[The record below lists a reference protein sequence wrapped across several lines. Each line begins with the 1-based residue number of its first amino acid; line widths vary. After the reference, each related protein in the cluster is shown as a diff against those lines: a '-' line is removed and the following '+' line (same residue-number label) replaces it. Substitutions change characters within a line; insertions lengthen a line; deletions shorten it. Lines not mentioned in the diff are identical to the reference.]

1 MRNLDALLDAQSSRH
16 TNPPLRVES
25 RQILAAARSWLG
37 TPWRHQG
44 RLKGV
49 AVDCGGL
56 ILGVGRELGLLDF
69 DTRAY
74 GRIPDG
80 QQLRA
85 LCEQHLC
92 RKHIGG
98 LASSSEAVGQAIMPG
113 DVLLMRFT
121 RHPQH
126 LAIVGDRG
134 DPFSLIHA
142 DADAGACVEHG
153 ADAKWLRR
161 IVAAYRFKQPH

>member
-1 MRNLDALLDAQSSRH
+1 MR
-16 TNPPLRVES
+16 RVETAV
-25 RQILAAARSWLG
+25 IIAAARSWLG

-56 ILGVGRELGLLDF
+56 ILGVGRELGLIDLEV
-69 DTRAY
+69 RAY

-80 QQLRA
+80 QQLRT
-85 LCEQHLC
+85 LCEQHLV
-92 RKHIGG
+92 RKAAAG
-98 LASSSEAVGQAIMPG
+98 LGSSSEAVAQPMMPG

-126 LAIVGDRG
+126 LAIIGDRG
-134 DPFSLIHA
+134 EPFSLIHA
-142 DADAGACVEHG
+142 YADAGACVEHV
-153 ADAKWLRR
+153 ADPKWRRR
-161 IVAAYRFKQPH
+161 IVAAYGFKQTS

>member
-1 MRNLDALLDAQSSRH
+1 M
-16 TNPPLRVES
+16 PRVEPAE
-25 RQILAAARSWLG
+25 IVAAARAWLG

-56 ILGVGRELGLLDF
+56 ILGVGKELGLLDF

-80 QQLRA
+80 QHLRA
-85 LCEQHLC
+85 LCEQHLVA
-92 RKHIGG
+92 K
-98 LASSSEAVGQAIMPG
+98 AVIEVVPG

-126 LAIVGDRG
+126 LAIAGDRG
-134 DPFSLIHA
+134 EPFSLIHA
-142 DADAGACVEHG
+142 
-153 ADAKWLRR
+153 
-161 IVAAYRFKQPH
+161 

>member
-1 MRNLDALLDAQSSRH
+1 MH
-16 TNPPLRVES
+16 RVDKAE
-25 RQILAAARSWLG
+25 IVAAARSWFG
-37 TPWRHQG
+37 TPWRYQG

-56 ILGVGRELGLLDF
+56 ILGVGRELGLLHF
-69 DTRAY
+69 DTRTY
-74 GRIPDG
+74 GRIPVG

-85 LCEQHLC
+85 LCEQHLTS
-92 RKHIGG
+92 KPI
-98 LASSSEAVGQAIMPG
+98 AETAPG

-134 DPFSLIHA
+134 APISLIHA
-142 DADAGACVEHG
+142 YADAGACVEHG

-161 IVAAYRFKQPH
+161 IVAAYSFQPPIP

>member
-1 MRNLDALLDAQSSRH
+1 MR
-16 TNPPLRVES
+16 RVEPAE
-25 RQILAAARSWLG
+25 IIAVARSWLG

-49 AVDCGGL
+49 AADCGGL
-56 ILGVGRELGLLDF
+56 IIGVGRELGLLDF

-80 QQLRA
+80 QRLRA
-85 LCEQHLC
+85 LCDEH
-92 RKHIGG
+92 
-98 LASSSEAVGQAIMPG
+98 LASRPVTDVQPG

-126 LAIVGDRG
+126 LAIVGNHG
-134 DPFSLIHA
+134 APFSLIHA
-142 DADAGACVEHG
+142 YADAGACVEHG
-153 ADAKWLRR
+153 ADPKWRRR
-161 IVAAYRFKQPH
+161 IVAAYAFKPSGT

>member
-1 MRNLDALLDAQSSRH
+1 MR
-16 TNPPLRVES
+16 RVES
-25 RQILAAARSWLG
+25 TEILASAREWLG

-44 RLKGV
+44 RLKGI

-69 DTRAY
+69 DTSAY

-85 LCEQHLC
+85 LCEQHL
-92 RKHIGG
+92 
-98 LASSSEAVGQAIMPG
+98 LAKPVADAVPG

-134 DPFSLIHA
+134 EPYSLIHA
-142 DADAGACVEHG
+142 YADAGACVEHG
-153 ADAKWLRR
+153 ADPKWLRR
-161 IVAAYRFKQPH
+161 IVAAYTFKQPVS

>member
-1 MRNLDALLDAQSSRH
+1 M
-16 TNPPLRVES
+16 
-25 RQILAAARSWLG
+25 
-37 TPWRHQG
+37 PWRASPATAANRACSSKYG
-44 RLKGV
+44 R
-49 AVDCGGL
+49 
-56 ILGVGRELGLLDF
+56 LGLLDF

-85 LCEQHLC
+85 LREQHL
-92 RKHIGG
+92 
-98 LASSSEAVGQAIMPG
+98 LAKPVADAAPG

-134 DPFSLIHA
+134 DPFSLIHVYA
-142 DADAGACVEHG
+142 DASACVEYG
-153 ADAKWLRR
+153 ADVRWLRR
-161 IVAAYRFKQPH
+161 IVAVYGFDRRVLALRTSTPTVCSVIKRATIAG

>member
-1 MRNLDALLDAQSSRH
+1 MRSPEPLAGSRH
-16 TNPPLRVES
+16 ANPACQVAPE
-25 RQILAAARSWLG
+25 QILACARSWLG

-56 ILGVGRELGLLDF
+56 ILGVGKELGLLDF

-98 LASSSEAVGQAIMPG
+98 LASSSAAVGQAIMPA

-126 LAIVGDRG
+126 LAIAGDRG
-134 DPFSLIHA
+134 NPFSLIHA
-142 DADAGACVEHG
+142 YADAGACVEHG
-153 ADAKWLRR
+153 ADARWLGR
-161 IVAAYRFKQPH
+161 IVAVYSFTQPH

>member
-1 MRNLDALLDAQSSRH
+1 M
-16 TNPPLRVES
+16 PRVEVAE
-25 RQILAAARSWLG
+25 ILAAARTWLG

-85 LCEQHLC
+85 LCEQHLVSKPVA
-92 RKHIGG
+92 RLEQARFVWPRIEDGVMRRSPGQLGALFEG
-98 LASSSEAVGQAIMPG
+98 LDWKRVHSRRVA
-113 DVLLMRFT
+113 R
-121 RHPQH
+121 PQ
-126 LAIVGDRG
+126 LA
-134 DPFSLIHA
+134 P
-142 DADAGACVEHG
+142 
-153 ADAKWLRR
+153 
-161 IVAAYRFKQPH
+161 

>member
-1 MRNLDALLDAQSSRH
+1 MR
-16 TNPPLRVES
+16 RVDPAE
-25 RQILAAARSWLG
+25 IVAAAREWLA

-49 AVDCGGL
+49 AVASGGL
-56 ILGVGRELGLLDF
+56 IIGVGRGLGLLDF

-85 LCEQHLC
+85 LCEQHLLP
-92 RKHIGG
+92 KPVTG
-98 LASSSEAVGQAIMPG
+98 AVPG

-134 DPFSLIHA
+134 EPFSLIHA
-142 DADAGACVEHG
+142 YADAGACVEHG
-153 ADAKWLRR
+153 ADPKWLRR
-161 IVAAYRFKQPH
+161 IVAAYSFKQRT

>member
-1 MRNLDALLDAQSSRH
+1 MRSPEPVADAAGGRH
-16 TNPPLRVES
+16 ANPPGRTGS
-25 RQILAAARSWLG
+25 ADIIAAARTWLG

-56 ILGVGRELGLLDF
+56 ILGVGKELGLLDF

-80 QQLRA
+80 QQMRA
-85 LCEQHLC
+85 LCEQHLLS
-92 RKHIGG
+92 KPI
-98 LASSSEAVGQAIMPG
+98 AEAAPG

-126 LAIVGDRG
+126 LAIAGDHG
-134 DPFSLIHA
+134 EPFSLIHA
-142 DADAGACVEHG
+142 YADAGACVEHG
-153 ADAKWLRR
+153 ADPKWLRR
-161 IVAAYRFKQPH
+161 IVAAYSFKQPSL

>member
-1 MRNLDALLDAQSSRH
+1 MADAAGSGHAD
-16 TNPPLRVES
+16 LRE
-25 RQILAAARSWLG
+25 ILAQHALVPSGEA
-37 TPWRHQG
+37 Q
-44 RLKGV
+44 GV

-56 ILGVGRELGLLDF
+56 ILGVGKEFRLLEF

-74 GRIPDG
+74 CRIPDG

-85 LCEQHLC
+85 LCEHHLVP
-92 RKHIGG
+92 KPI
-98 LASSSEAVGQAIMPG
+98 AEVAPG

-134 DPFSLIHA
+134 EPFSLIHA
-142 DADAGACVEHG
+142 
-153 ADAKWLRR
+153 
-161 IVAAYRFKQPH
+161 

>member
-1 MRNLDALLDAQSSRH
+1 MHNLDALAGAASSRH
-16 TNPPLRVES
+16 ADPPCRAGSE
-25 RQILAAARSWLG
+25 QILAAARAWLG

-56 ILGVGRELGLLDF
+56 ITGVGRELGLLDF

-85 LCEQHLC
+85 LCEQHLVC
-92 RKHIGG
+92 KSIP
-98 LASSSEAVGQAIMPG
+98 EAAPG

-126 LAIVGDRG
+126 LAIVGDLG
-134 DPFSLIHA
+134 QPFSLIHA
-142 DADAGACVEHG
+142 YADAGFCIEHG
-153 ADAKWLRR
+153 ADSKWLRR
-161 IVAAYRFKQPH
+161 IVSACSFKQTVS

>member
-1 MRNLDALLDAQSSRH
+1 MRNPEPLAGSHHA
-16 TNPPLRVES
+16 NPACRAGS
-25 RQILAAARSWLG
+25 ADIIAAARTWLG

-56 ILGVGRELGLLDF
+56 ILGVDKELGLLDF

-92 RKHIGG
+92 RKHIGD

-121 RHPQH
+121 RHLQH
-126 LAIVGDRG
+126 LAFVGDRG
-134 DPFSLIHA
+134 EPFSLIHA
-142 DADAGACVEHG
+142 
-153 ADAKWLRR
+153 
-161 IVAAYRFKQPH
+161 

>member
-1 MRNLDALLDAQSSRH
+1 MRRADS
-16 TNPPLRVES
+16 TE
-25 RQILAAARSWLG
+25 IIAAARTWLG

-56 ILGVGRELGLLDF
+56 IIGVGRELGLLDF

-85 LCEQHLC
+85 LCEQHLTP
-92 RKHIGG
+92 KPI
-98 LASSSEAVGQAIMPG
+98 AEATPG

-142 DADAGACVEHG
+142 YADAGACVEHG
-153 ADAKWLRR
+153 ADLKWLRR
-161 IVAAYRFKQPH
+161 IVAAYSFKQPTS